1 MKKRLIAGALALGMA
16 LSCTVALPGNNVI
29 FSGIMTADA
38 GFGTTN
44 YDSTNTY
51 TITKSDAGYTITGF
65 NTSAAIPVNY
75 TIPSTLTATIDNVT
89 ATLPVVALGSGF
101 LQSNSSITS
110 VTVPSGITAIP
121 ARFCAGATKLQ
132 TVTINGAVTT
142 IGTGAFGGCTAL
154 KEITI
159 PKSVTSIGD
168 DAFNSMS
175 DSFVF
180 KCYINTYA
188 DQWAVDNGFTPYYI
202 DNPGHVHSYQ
212 LTASKAANCG
222 STGSETYTCSCGASY
237 TKTLPKVGTHQYG
250 EEHVVAPTYTDRGYT
265 YKECTV
271 CGYQWKY
278 NYTAALTK
286 TTITDDC
293 ISGINSTYT
302 YDNGIAINPL
312 PTVKV
317 DGTTLVKDTDY
328 LVTYS
333 TSAYNIGNTVTV
345 TVTGMGSYTG
355 TGTAKFTI
363 VSSGSSTTTTD
374 ISSATIEY
382 TDSSDGVYNYTGS
395 AITPGFTIKL
405 GTKTLTTPL
414 QYTYTITNN
423 TNVGNGVINVTG
435 KNSYSGTATFYFTI
449 KSAGTTVTN
458 LSTATVTLSQTSVA
472 YTGSAITS
480 PVPTVKVGST
490 TLTKGTD
497 YDVSYSN
504 NTNVGTATVT
514 VTGKGSY
521 AGTNSATFSITALNL
536 SNATIGA
543 IADQTYTGSALTPAP
558 TVKYGSKTLTAGTD
572 YTVSYSNNTNAGT
585 ATVTVTGKG
594 NYTGTKQATFKIVSS
609 ATGRTPGDVNGDNS
623 VDIDDVLLIQQKIA
637 KWDVTINEANANVNG
652 DSTIDIDDV
661 LLIQQKIAKWDVT
674 LQ

>member
-121 ARFCAGATKLQ
+121 ARFCADATKLQ

-286 TTITDDC
+286 TSIAGATISDIPDQTYTGSALTPEPASITVDGKALVKGTDYTIQGYSNNTAIGTATIT
-293 ISGINSTYT
+293 ISGINDYS
-302 YDNGIAINPL
+302 G
-312 PTVKV
+312 TVNK
-317 DGTTLVKDTDY
+317 TFK
-328 LVTYS
+328 
-333 TSAYNIGNTVTV
+333 
-345 TVTGMGSYTG
+345 
-355 TGTAKFTI
+355 I

-374 ISSATIEY
+374 ISGATITY
-382 TDSSDGVYNYTGS
+382 SNNTNGIYDYTGS
-395 AITPGFTIKL
+395 PITPGFTIKL

-423 TNVGNGVINVTG
+423 TNVGNGVITITG

-449 KSAGTTVTN
+449 KSAGTTVTD

-558 TVKYGSKTLTAGTD
+558 TVKYGSKTLTAGSD